1 MRPQLRAERLGE
13 RGELGVEARRRH
25 QPSVAQSSPAELV
38 LSGGRGIGGELQHRF
53 ADLLRGEHRLQ
64 AVDERVA
71 VDALARRVARDPD
84 RADAARRGELGQQR
98 DEPDAQPRPLGF
110 VGGVPAQVAD
120 GGLGAGV
127 SAAERRPGQRG
138 AAGHRDHRAAR
149 RQRLPQRR
157 PDPGERVPGVGV
169 PVAAEG
175 VPRLLV
181 DRRHVRRAPRVEH
194 QQAGTVVVE
203 HGPREGLVGGVAD
216 QRGEGV
222 AELGVHRAQVGLA
235 AGDADDGVA
244 RGDECG
250 GDRAPEAAAGPG
262 DDGGREGVGHGRLR
276 RTAGSVPIKTTRA
289 GRNRRSATA
298 QFRRLVKQSL
308 PAS

>member
-1 MRPQLRAERLGE
+1 MGPQLRAERLGE
-13 RGELGVEARRRH
+13 RGELGVRRH
-25 QPSVAQSSPAELV
+25 GPAERTQSSPAELV
-38 LSGGRGIGGELQHRF
+38 LSGGRGIGGQLQHGF
-53 ADLLRGEHRLQ
+53 ADLLGGEDGLQ

-98 DEPDAQPRPLGF
+98 DEPDAQPRPLGL

-127 SAAERRPGQRG
+127 PAAERRPGQRG

-157 PDPGERVPGVGV
+157 SDPGEGVPGVGV

-203 HGPREGLVGGVAD
+203 HGPRKGLVGGVAD
-216 QRGEGV
+216 QRREGV
-222 AELGVHRAQVGLA
+222 AELGVHRAQVLLA
-235 AGDADDGVA
+235 AGDADHGVA
-244 RGDECG
+244 RGDQCG

-262 DDGGREGVGHGRLR
+262 DDGGGWVRHGNSVRWR
-276 RTAGSVPIKTTRA
+276 CVPIETRA
-289 GRNRRSATA
+289 RRRNPSPGRRPVAVRTGEEPSGG
-298 QFRRLVKQSL
+298 R
-308 PAS
+308 